1 MAKRR
6 KITEREYDM
15 IEVACKYFTENPT
28 SEFYRDVADLVLE
41 TMEQINCC
49 ILWKRDT
56 RFAEICQRH
65 GVDPK
70 KREVRI
76 TENWGA
82 VRGTSFWGRNTEEF
96 LYRE

>member
-28 SEFYRDVADLVLE
+28 SEFCRDVAEIVIE
-41 TMEQINCC
+41 TMARINCC
-49 ILWKRDT
+49 ILWGRDV
-56 RFAEICQRH
+56 RFAEICRKH
-65 GVDPK
+65 GVDPET
-70 KREVRI
+70 REVRI

-82 VRGTSFWGRNTEEF
+82 VRGSMVWGRNTDDF
-96 LYRE
+96 LYHE